1 MDSRTRIDA
10 TDTPMSTFQIKPATR
25 QGVRPLIGL
34 FGESGTGKTFS
45 SLLLARGFVGPK
57 GKIGFI
63 DTESGRGSLYSDI
76 KEIGGYD
83 VLELTEPFSP
93 VRMIE
98 AMAEIE
104 KAGYSIGCIDSASHE
119 WEGIGGVLSMAADN
133 EEHSKRA
140 GLHNWRTPKMEHA
153 KFVLKLLQSP
163 IPWIVCLRAKYK
175 TRQMK
180 DDKGK
185 TQIVKDEMASP
196 IQAEDF
202 IFELTCHAQ
211 VFPDHSIVVTKEGHP
226 ELRKCFPENNKEPI
240 SIRHGEALA
249 KWCNAAG
256 APFTPSAPAQKELKT
271 ALWKLTEPHHAG
283 DVKKFETYLRTEP
296 FIGANEV
303 VADLSATRLG
313 EIIEAIKKQTSTPQT
328 P

>member
-1 MDSRTRIDA
+1 
-10 TDTPMSTFQIKPATR
+10 MSNFQIKPATR

-63 DTESGRGSLYSDI
+63 DTESGRGSLYADI

-83 VLELTEPFSP
+83 VLELDQPFSP
-93 VRMIE
+93 RRMIE
-98 AMAEIE
+98 AMTEIE
-104 KAGYSIGCIDSASHE
+104 KAGYSIGVIDSGSHE
-119 WEGIGGVLSMAADN
+119 WENTGGVLSMAADN
-133 EEHSKRA
+133 EEASKRA

-202 IFELTCHAQ
+202 IFELTSHAQ

-226 ELRKCFPENNKEPI
+226 ELRKCFPANNKEPI

-256 APFTPSAPAQKELKT
+256 TPTPTSAPTASELKKM
-271 ALWKLTEPHHAG
+271 LWKLSEPYHKGVAKDLEIMLRQEAFIAATE
-283 DVKKFETYLRTEP
+283 VM
-296 FIGANEV
+296 
-303 VADLSATRLG
+303 ADLSVERLSQV
-313 EIIEAIKKQTSTPQT
+313 IENVQAKLTAESKPQN

>member
-1 MDSRTRIDA
+1 M
-10 TDTPMSTFQIKPATR
+10 
-25 QGVRPLIGL
+25 IGL

-45 SLLLARGFVGPK
+45 SLLLARGFVGPN

-98 AMAEIE
+98 AMTAIE
-104 KAGYSIGCIDSASHE
+104 KAGYSIGVIDSGSHE

-133 EEHSKRA
+133 EENSKRA

-180 DDKGK
+180 DQHGK

-202 IFELTCHAQ
+202 IFELTSHAQ

-256 APFTPSAPAQKELKT
+256 APSTPSAPTQKELKSK
-271 ALWKLTEPHHAG
+271 LWRIAEPYHKGVAK
-283 DVKKFETYLRTEP
+283 DLEIMLRQEA
-296 FIGANEV
+296 FIAAEEIM
-303 VADLSATRLG
+303 ADLTVERLAQV
-313 EIIEAIKKQTSTPQT
+313 IENVEAKIAAEPTPQT